1 MAVRLYRD
9 AAGTDEITSTNPDRV
24 RKAVPVGQDLVDEQV
39 LYLRSDDPTL
49 TYEGVSIWAEGDE
62 DDADQ
67 HGEVAVFYALDKGG
81 SPGEY
86 KPVLDVPD
94 GDFVEAVPIWRK
106 VVAPGVQ
113 AAFRR
118 VNIVPKWT
126 QNEYVK

>member
-1 MAVRLYRD
+1 MLRLYRD
-9 AAGTDEITSTNPDRV
+9 AAGQSEITSDNPDTV
-24 RKAVPVGQDLVDEQV
+24 RKAVPAGATLTDEQV
-39 LYLRSDDPTL
+39 QYLKSDDPTL

-62 DDADQ
+62 DNADQ
-67 HGEVAVFYALDKGG
+67 HGEVAVFYALDNGG

-106 VVAPGVQ
+106 VVAPGVR

-118 VNIVPKWT
+118 IDIVPKW
-126 QNEYVK
+126 QFDEYVR